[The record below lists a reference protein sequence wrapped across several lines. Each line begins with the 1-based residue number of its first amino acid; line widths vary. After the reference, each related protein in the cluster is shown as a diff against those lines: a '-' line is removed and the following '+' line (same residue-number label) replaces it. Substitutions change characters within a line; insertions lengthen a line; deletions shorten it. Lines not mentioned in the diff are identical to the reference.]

1 MTEEKGRADPGAP
14 ERPHL
19 PVSVAG
25 AGSNTQEEVRRMA
38 VRYPAGWLDELR
50 SRSDLVQVV
59 SGYVALKK
67 NGRKYWGL
75 CPFHGEKTAS
85 FSVDAEA
92 QLYYCFGCKAGGN
105 VFSFLMDMEHL
116 TFQEAVEQLAERAR
130 IALPQ
135 MIEDEDY
142 ERRRSQRER
151 LLNANREAARFFHEM
166 LFRPEGA
173 ASLEYLR
180 KRGLSDGVIRKFG
193 LGAAPEGWDTLTK
206 TLQEKGYSLEE
217 LRLAGLTIVK
227 EAVSATEETPA
238 KPRRAFDM
246 FRNRAMF
253 PIIDQYGNVLAF
265 GGRILGKG
273 EPKYLNTSDTPVFN
287 KRKGVFAANLL
298 RKERNLDRVILVE
311 GYMDV
316 VSLTQFGIRGVVA
329 TLGTALTNE
338 QARLLK
344 RYAPQVYLSY
354 DGDAAGQHAI
364 LRGLEILKEE
374 GVPAR
379 VLDFPDGLDPDE
391 FIRRD
396 GAEGFRKLPALTPET
411 YRIRRLK
418 EGTDLS
424 TREGKV
430 DYARKAIAVF
440 APLEPV
446 ERDGYLRD
454 LAVQTGFSLEVLEA
468 QLNEE
473 LKRIGSVPPSRSRPG
488 RIDPAETVGFMP
500 TSGTEKRQAGPGL
513 RKKLTEAEL
522 KTLRAQEMLLG
533 LLATS
538 RLPEDLTVEEDFDD
552 PELKCIYQDLKAGVK
567 PASLVDRAMD
577 GETRSRLTRLL
588 MTPVAGS
595 TDELI
600 SMAQDCVARIRQ
612 GGQEKKLKEI
622 EERLAN
628 CNDETEQ
635 LGLLAEYQAVSER
648 LRKMMD

>member
-1 MTEEKGRADPGAP
+1 M
-14 ERPHL
+14 
-19 PVSVAG
+19 
-25 AGSNTQEEVRRMA
+25 
-38 VRYPAGWLDELR
+38 
-50 SRSDLVQVV
+50 QVV
-59 SGYVALKK
+59 SGYVSLKK

-85 FSVDAEA
+85 FSVDGEA

-116 TFQEAVEQLAERAR
+116 TFSESVEQLAERAHMP
-130 IALPQ
+130 LPR

-151 LLNANREAARFFHEM
+151 LLNANREAARFFHET
-166 LFRPEGA
+166 LFSPAGA
-173 ASLEYLR
+173 ASLAYLR

-206 TLQEKGYSLEE
+206 HLQEKGFSLEE
-217 LRLAGLTIVK
+217 LQLAGLTVIR
-227 EAVSATEETPA
+227 EAVPATEDTPA

-246 FRNRAMF
+246 FRNRAIF

-316 VSLTQFGIRGVVA
+316 VSLTQFGVRGVVA

-396 GAEGFRKLPALTPET
+396 GPEGFQKLPAIAPEA

-418 EGTDLS
+418 EGMDLS

-430 DYARKAIAVF
+430 EYARKAIAIF

-454 LAVQTGFSLEVLEA
+454 LAIQTGFSREVLEA
-468 QLNEE
+468 QLAEE
-473 LKRIGSVPPSRSRPG
+473 LKRTGAAPPQPARLR
-488 RIDPAETVGFMP
+488 RMDPEEAVGFVP
-500 TSGTEKRQAGPGL
+500 TGETEKRQAAVNGS
-513 RKKLTEAEL
+513 RNKLSEAEW
-522 KTLRAQEMLLG
+522 KMIRAQEMLLS
-533 LLATS
+533 LLATGL
-538 RLPEDLTVEEDFDD
+538 LPEDLATEEDFDD
-552 PELKCIYQDLKAGVK
+552 PELKLIYQDLKKGAK
-567 PASLVDRAMD
+567 PASLVDQAAD
-577 GETRSRLTRLL
+577 GETRSRMARMLL
-588 MTPVAGS
+588 TPVAGS

-600 SMAQDCVARIRQ
+600 SMAQDCVTRIRR

-622 EERLAN
+622 ETRLAN

-648 LRKMMD
+648 LRKMG

>member
-1 MTEEKGRADPGAP
+1 
-14 ERPHL
+14 
-19 PVSVAG
+19 
-25 AGSNTQEEVRRMA
+25 
-38 VRYPAGWLDELR
+38 
-50 SRSDLVQVV
+50 
-59 SGYVALKK
+59 
-67 NGRKYWGL
+67 
-75 CPFHGEKTAS
+75 
-85 FSVDAEA
+85 
-92 QLYYCFGCKAGGN
+92 
-105 VFSFLMDMEHL
+105 
-116 TFQEAVEQLAERAR
+116 
-130 IALPQ
+130 
-135 MIEDEDY
+135 
-142 ERRRSQRER
+142 
-151 LLNANREAARFFHEM
+151 
-166 LFRPEGA
+166 
-173 ASLEYLR
+173 
-180 KRGLSDGVIRKFG
+180 
-193 LGAAPEGWDTLTK
+193 
-206 TLQEKGYSLEE
+206 
-217 LRLAGLTIVK
+217 
-227 EAVSATEETPA
+227 
-238 KPRRAFDM
+238 M
-246 FRNRAMF
+246 FRNRAIF

-316 VSLTQFGIRGVVA
+316 VSLTQFGVRGVVA

-396 GAEGFRKLPALTPET
+396 GPEGFQKLPAIAPEA

-418 EGTDLS
+418 EGMDLS

-430 DYARKAIAVF
+430 EYARKAIAIF

-454 LAVQTGFSLEVLEA
+454 LAIQTGFSREVLEA
-468 QLNEE
+468 QLAEE
-473 LKRIGSVPPSRSRPG
+473 LKRTGAAPPQPARP
-488 RIDPAETVGFMP
+488 RRMDPEEAVGFVP
-500 TSGTEKRQAGPGL
+500 TGETEKRQAAGNGS
-513 RKKLTEAEL
+513 RNKLSEAEW
-522 KTLRAQEMLLG
+522 KMIRAQEMLLS
-533 LLATS
+533 LLATGL
-538 RLPEDLTVEEDFDD
+538 LPEDLATEEDFDD
-552 PELKCIYQDLKAGVK
+552 PELKLIYQDLKKGAK
-567 PASLVDRAMD
+567 PASLVDQAAD
-577 GETRSRLTRLL
+577 GETRSRMARMLL
-588 MTPVAGS
+588 TPVAGS

-600 SMAQDCVARIRQ
+600 SMAQDCVTRIRR

-622 EERLAN
+622 ETRLAN

-648 LRKMMD
+648 LRKMG